1 MELDNTLGFILG
13 RVSRKVHYRLD
24 EIFKANDIT
33 IEQWVGLRMIDEE
46 GPLCQKGL
54 ADRMEK
60 NQNTI
65 KALIDRLEAK
75 GLVERTVNLQDKRNL
90 ILTVTTGGKDLIR
103 TLSPL
108 EEKINETIEGALT
121 PRQVE
126 TCKALLLK
134 LEKKL

>member
-1 MELDNTLGFILG
+1 MDLDNTLGFILG

-46 GPLCQKGL
+46 GPLCQKEL

-90 ILTVTTGGKDLIR
+90 ILTVTTGKDLIR

>member
-1 MELDNTLGFILG
+1 MDLDNTLGFILG
-13 RVSRKVHYRLD
+13 RVSRIVHYRLD

-46 GPLCQKGL
+46 GPLCQKEL

-126 TCKALLLK
+126 TCRKLLLK
-134 LEKKL
+134 LERKL

>member
-46 GPLCQKGL
+46 GPLCQKEL

-60 NQNTI
+60 NQSPDSLNLLWQDGVLSCRDGQT
-65 KALIDRLEAK
+65 ACD
-75 GLVERTVNLQDKRNL
+75 GLDAPCAEPGPGIAQTRK
-90 ILTVTTGGKDLIR
+90 K
-103 TLSPL
+103 
-108 EEKINETIEGALT
+108 EGL
-121 PRQVE
+121 
-126 TCKALLLK
+126 
-134 LEKKL
+134 

>member
-1 MELDNTLGFILG
+1 M
-13 RVSRKVHYRLD
+13 
-24 EIFKANDIT
+24 
-33 IEQWVGLRMIDEE
+33 
-46 GPLCQKGL
+46 
-54 ADRMEK
+54 DRS
-60 NQNTI
+60 
-65 KALIDRLEAK
+65 
-75 GLVERTVNLQDKRNL
+75 VNLQDKRNL
-90 ILTVTTGGKDLIR
+90 ILTVTTSGKDLIR

>member
-1 MELDNTLGFILG
+1 MDLDNTLGFILG

-46 GPLCQKGL
+46 GPLCQKEL

-75 GLVERTVNLQDKRNL
+75 G
-90 ILTVTTGGKDLIR
+90 TGGKDGKPSGQAEPDPHR
-103 TLSPL
+103 HHRGERSDTHPVSPRR
-108 EEKINETIEGALT
+108 KN
-121 PRQVE
+121 Q
-126 TCKALLLK
+126 
-134 LEKKL
+134 

>member
-46 GPLCQKGL
+46 GPLCQKEL

-108 EEKINETIEGALT
+108 EEKSMK
-121 PRQVE
+121 P
-126 TCKALLLK
+126 
-134 LEKKL
+134 